1 MAETVTCTEET
12 ISTVQKVAW
21 DWLSAADGS
30 VGAVAGATTT
40 GVYSGALL
48 RAVFVPDGGG
58 TQPTDNYDVEVLDED
73 GYDILA
79 GQGANKSNAAA
90 VTVVASLGAVANDK
104 IKLSITNAGDSKGGV
119 VYLYIR

>member
-12 ISTVQKVAW
+12 HGTVKKVAW

-30 VGAVAGATTT
+30 VGAVAGATSTKA
-40 GVYSGALL
+40 YNGALL
-48 RAVFVPDGGG
+48 RAVFVPDSGG

-73 GYDILA
+73 GYDVLA
-79 GQGANKSNAAA
+79 GQGANLSNAATT
-90 VTVVASLGAVANDK
+90 TVVASLGAIANDK
-104 IKLSITNAGDSKGGV
+104 AKLSITNAGDSKGGV